1 MVCAKSEMRLMHLA
15 RKYQSIGLITLSLLV
30 GAIMTFIALPFLTR
44 LYSVNDFGQYGVALA
59 FVSVLSTVANL
70 RLDQALFVAKPEHQK
85 SLIFE
90 SSVFSLLFSV
100 LSAVVIGFIY
110 NAEMAVAIAL
120 GVFANTLIQSVY
132 NYKFAHEA
140 EWFCAGLNI
149 FRSLIVVAVQ
159 LSLPLML
166 NINLLNSYSVSSL
179 AMIMVLLI
187 YVLNQR
193 LYQVSWNA
201 FKNYKDFIFSNTPH
215 ALLNSFSHNLPYYV
229 VAHFVGFQAVG
240 FYSIVERTLRVPINL
255 MSQTI
260 RQFFIRKF
268 YQQDSATEAL
278 KSSVFLSLVSLPF
291 FAIFFVLPESF
302 YLMIFDQAWQGIAT
316 YFQIL
321 ALGYWAVFCNPPSSA
336 YLIAKRQSHILFK
349 LQIIELIIKFILF
362 AGLYW
367 LCADKLYMLLAV
379 PVALIFYNFAI
390 LAVVWRRP
398 E

>member
-1 MVCAKSEMRLMHLA
+1 MVCAKSEMRLARLA
-15 RKYQSIGLITLSLLV
+15 RQYKSIGLITLSLLV

-70 RLDQALFVAKPEHQK
+70 RLDQALLVAKPEHQK

-100 LSAVVIGFIY
+100 LSAVVIGLIY

-166 NINLLNSYSVSSL
+166 SINLLNSYSVSSL

-302 YLMIFDQAWQGIAT
+302 YLMIFGQAWQGIAT